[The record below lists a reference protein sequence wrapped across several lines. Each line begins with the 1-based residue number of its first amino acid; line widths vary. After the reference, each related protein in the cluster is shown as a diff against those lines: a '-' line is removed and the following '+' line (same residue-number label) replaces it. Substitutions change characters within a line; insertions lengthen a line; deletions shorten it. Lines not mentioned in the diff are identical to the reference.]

1 MVFNDTRV
9 FPAKLYGNKEKTGAR
24 IEVFLLRAREVQA
37 GSGGHYGAFVGGVD
51 GLEGVNVHFFR
62 LAADVFGQR
71 FLPNSTATKKKQVPA

>member
-1 MVFNDTRV
+1 M
-9 FPAKLYGNKEKTGAR
+9 
-24 IEVFLLRAREVQA
+24 QA

-71 FLPNSTATKKKQVPA
+71 RLSHAEEHAFEFVVRAVVEEPQCAAAGCGVVYHFGHE